1 MKWQQQ
7 TSDDGF
13 HCLEI
18 SADWSELADDYNDIL
33 AGYRKARLPGFRP
46 GKVPQSAIEKRF
58 QKEISAQ
65 LTRQV
70 AQRLGREAVQEAGI
84 EVLGQAEV
92 EEIECNKGKDFSARV
107 RFYPMPEIDLPDLN
121 KLTNGKADGDPRDR
135 ISLRLLELVS
145 FDIPD
150 GFVKD
155 ELALAGEE
163 GVDPGNAKWQA
174 AADQI
179 RLMLILKQIAK
190 REGIEVDQRDVANRI
205 AEKAEEFG
213 TTIEELEAELA
224 RGDGLQRLKEV
235 LLAES
240 VLGYLSEINITKG
253 GNYEAEI

>member
-58 QKEISAQ
+58 RKEISAQ

-70 AQRLGREAVQEAGI
+70 AQRLGREAVKEAGI

-92 EEIECNKGKDFSARV
+92 EEIECNKGKDFSAMV
-107 RFYPMPEIDLPDLN
+107 RFYPMPEFDLPDLN
-121 KLTNGKADGDPRDR
+121 TLLNGESDKDPRDR

-155 ELALAGEE
+155 ELAVDGEE
-163 GVDPGNAKWQA
+163 GGDLESTAWQA
-174 AADQI
+174 ARDRI

-190 REGIEVDQRDVANRI
+190 QEGIEVDQRDVDNRI

-213 TTIEELEAELA
+213 ATIEELEAELA
-224 RGDGLQRLKEV
+224 RGDGLQRLKEM

-240 VLGYLSEINITKG
+240 VLGYLMEINT
-253 GNYEAEI
+253 